1 MGTRERFME
10 RIENYFNHTLSE
22 AERAEFETEL
32 KANPALAQEVAF
44 WLQARAAAQAEAR
57 ARRKEELT
65 QLGQQLQQKGRRSL
79 YYALSAAASVVLC
92 LGISWYVWLR
102 KSVVESDYNQAWAST
117 YIEKNLSTL
126 DGLKLGNAETD
137 SLQWGI
143 RSYNEGDLQKAKA
156 IFEALLQRD
165 STNAEAEKNAG
176 LVSLRLKEYDQAIEH
191 FHRLGTRTDLVS
203 NPGKFYEAIAL
214 LMKNEPLTQKSAQ
227 NLLKEVKRHK
237 LEGWKDVE

>member
-1 MGTRERFME
+1 ME
-10 RIENYFNHTLSE
+10 QIEAYFNHTLSE
-22 AERAEFETEL
+22 AERIQFEQEL
-32 KANPALAQEVAF
+32 KSNPALAEEVAF

-92 LGISWYVWLR
+92 LGIGWYVWLR
-102 KSVVESDYNQAWAST
+102 KSVVESDYNQAWANT

-143 RSYNEGDLQKAKA
+143 QSYNEGDLQKAKA

-227 NLLKEVKRHK
+227 NLLKEVKRDK

>member
-1 MGTRERFME
+1 ME
-10 RIENYFNHTLSE
+10 QIEAYFNHTLSE
-22 AERAEFETEL
+22 AERIQFEQAL
-32 KANPALAQEVAF
+32 KSNPALAEEVAF
-44 WLQARAAAQAEAR
+44 WVQARAAAQAEAR

-92 LGISWYVWLR
+92 LGIGWYVWLR
-102 KSVVESDYNQAWAST
+102 KSVGESNYTQAWAQT
-117 YIEKNLSTL
+117 YVETNFSTL
-126 DGLKLGNAETD
+126 EGLKLGNAEAD
-137 SLQWGI
+137 SLQLGI
-143 RSYNEGDLQKAKA
+143 RSYNEGDLQKAKV

-227 NLLKEVKRHK
+227 NLLNEVKRDK
-237 LEGWKDVE
+237 LEGWKEVE

>member
-1 MGTRERFME
+1 ME

>member
-1 MGTRERFME
+1 ME

-79 YYALSAAASVVLC
+79 FYALSAAASVVLC
-92 LGISWYVWLR
+92 LGIGWYVWLR

-176 LVSLRLKEYDQAIEH
+176 LVSLRLKEYDKAIEH

-227 NLLKEVKRHK
+227 NLLKEVKRDK
-237 LEGWKDVE
+237 LEGWKEVIDSTK